1 MILIVKEESIIIG
14 VDILPQ
20 TSPLRKNYF
29 AVCVYDVKQEEVL
42 MEFDRVN
49 IHKLLGITT
58 SAKAHLLATDNI
70 YELVHSPSQIPFLCI
85 RLLPVT
91 KLVQVTG
98 SPIHGFTPLSQLM
111 RDHGMKISGKLTPLK
126 AAKACAFLASKK
138 LGYIIEPFEDET
150 KIIVSRTRSKGAGGW
165 SQARYSR
172 MMDTSVNQEAKKV
185 ESILKEQNFDYDKN
199 TAKSKYGAQKVIFN
213 VYAPF
218 NEVTKVIKKQKGEI
232 CKISV
237 VPINKE
243 RVEFIPLSQEVTKK
257 SKLKRLIVGIDP
269 GLTVGLSILDLR
281 GRIVKIASFREVS
294 RGQIIR
300 EITRYGKPT
309 IICCDVYP
317 YPSYVEKITATLSA
331 RIYAPKSVMTVAE
344 KNEISRTLA
353 LQQGIS
359 VKNAH
364 QRDSLAAAYSGY
376 KKYRSEFD
384 KIDKKFFNDFNQ
396 SLRDEIK
403 NMVAKGSSISDAE
416 QSIKKE
422 LVVEQLPIKAPSNI
436 EIIKKEP
443 TEAQADTLLQKI
455 NLLEELLDFER
466 RKNTEFYSEN
476 KELEIKIEY
485 LQEKLEE
492 GKTDYFKQI
501 YREKIIRQKDNLIS
515 SYSEKMRLLEREME
529 FFADRIEELKRVA
542 WLRGN
547 EGWTPLKVIRKFT
560 QDEIIKTEKTYGLGP
575 GDSVYI
581 LDTTGGGGQTV
592 ELLLSYKIKAVIGN
606 IDQFSYYAKE
616 KLVELNV
623 PMADS
628 SSVEIVRIDEIAIIK
643 EEDLNNIVTK
653 AEKDLEKIQTKKK
666 QGFLKSLLEEYR
678 EERQKEFEEYDE
690 LKKQEERRRDNI
702 DYTREKK
709 E

>member
-20 TSPLRKNYF
+20 TSPSRKNYF
-29 AVCVYDVKQEEVL
+29 AVCVYDVKQDKVL

-70 YELVHSPSQIPFLCI
+70 YELVLSPSQIPFLCI
-85 RLLPVT
+85 QLLPVT

-98 SPIHGFTPLSQLM
+98 SPIHGFTPLSKLI
-111 RDHGMKISGKLTPLK
+111 RDHGMKISGKLTPLS
-126 AAKACAFLASKK
+126 AAKACAFLASKN

-150 KIIVSRTRSKGAGGW
+150 RIIVSRTRSKGAGGW

-172 MMDTSVNQEAKKV
+172 LMDTSVNQEAKKV
-185 ESILKEQNFDYDKN
+185 EIILKDQNFDYDKN

-232 CKISV
+232 CRINV
-237 VPINKE
+237 VPVNKE
-243 RVEFIPLSQEVTKK
+243 RVEFIPLSQEVTEK

-269 GLTVGLSILDLR
+269 GLTVGLSILDLK

-317 YPSYVEKITATLSA
+317 YPSYVEKIAATLSA

-344 KNEISRTLA
+344 KNVMSRTLA
-353 LQQGIS
+353 LQQGIT

-364 QRDSLAAAYSGY
+364 QRDSFAAAYSGY

-384 KIDKKFFNDFNQ
+384 KIDKRFFYDFNQ

-403 NMVAKGSSISDAE
+403 DMIVKGSSISEAE

-422 LVVEQLPIKAPSNI
+422 LFEERAPIKAPPDI
-436 EIIKKEP
+436 KIIKKEP
-443 TEAQADTLLQKI
+443 TEAQADSLLQKI

-547 EGWTPLKVIRKFT
+547 EGWTPLKVIRKFS
-560 QDEIIKTEKTYGLGP
+560 QDEIMKTEKTYGLGP

-628 SSVEIVRIDEIAIIK
+628 SSVEIIRIDEIAIIK

-666 QGFLKSLLEEYR
+666 KGFLKSLLEEYR
-678 EERQKEFEEYDE
+678 EERQKEFEEYNE
-690 LKKQEERRRDNI
+690 LKKQEGRRNDNI
-702 DYTREKK
+702 DYTREN